1 MSPFMLDTFHV
12 PLVDDNNNSLSVTF
26 IYLFEEVLVSFVN
39 ENVFQLWEENVTILD
54 EPVHLIWVKALL
66 SELRWLRIMHSLG
79 KLPPFHIPET
89 MSSILESF
97 KYILW

>member
-1 MSPFMLDTFHV
+1 M
-12 PLVDDNNNSLSVTF
+12 PLIDNNNNSFSFTF
-26 IYLFEEVLVSFVN
+26 IYLFEEVLVSLIN
-39 ENVFQLWEENVTILD
+39 ENILQLWEENITILD
-54 EPVHLIWVKALL
+54 KPVHLIWVKALL
-66 SELRWLRIMHSLG
+66 RELRWLGIMHSLG